1 MSFKKY
7 IDQIKSKQKVSKPI
21 IKQTRHSL
29 GQEFDRGEAVA
40 LKKQNRDRYVPPV
53 DFASASN
60 FARYGSAEE
69 YYSEA
74 VDRIVNFYPYDGTS
88 VDKERFSLSSSF
100 LENHIFNNEFP
111 RTNGYVV
118 FASDGWGTKI
128 GSLDGGYGNP
138 TTKQYISFHGGLQVK
153 NVVDSDKFTYNLRFG
168 HASGNCVEFWLNK
181 SEFLPSLTEKE
192 VVLDIW
198 NSSSIAAS
206 KARFTVELTAS
217 TNVLNVSIASGTVH
231 AEAQLTSI
239 ASGSLVDGNWH
250 HVALN
255 FSYGTSVTVD
265 SYLDGVFQGSQD
277 ISGDINPVTGNFVAA
292 VGALITEQT
301 GATNVGGLGYGKLSA
316 SIDDFRFWRTT
327 RTGKQIGIFAKQ
339 SINGGAASDSSN
351 QDLGVYFK
359 FNEGITQTS
368 SIDSTVLD
376 YSGRLNNGSFTG
388 YTSTARNTG
397 SAFVLSGL
405 SDREFKDPILYSF
418 HPLVKNYR
426 AEKVLSGSVYD
437 RYNNNSIYNTLP
449 NWIIEEDASN
459 SQELKKFTQVL
470 SSFLDELYL
479 EIETLPQIQTMDYY
493 KDEVAKTKFS
503 QIALNSRGFITNRI
517 LQDEDT
523 LTNLLNAGD
532 RGEFLFKLEEVKK
545 TIYSNLYNN
554 SSQIFKMKGT
564 TEALRN
570 TLRCFGVDNELI
582 NLSLYEDNSIITLD
596 DKRELYE
603 EKFRFV
609 NFSTASHHDAVV
621 YPTLS
626 GTVGTP
632 FISGT
637 SGSADSI
644 ESRLANTYECQVFLP
659 KVPEPGTNS
668 NIDFSSATTSIFGV
682 RGVSVTTETDEGTTV
697 LGDDA
702 GFVVKAVRNNLIDK
716 KVKFVLTSSNASMTG
731 DYTLPELETEFFDDS
746 YDNESWNLA
755 VTIKPVGYGLADLN
769 NSLQTGAD
777 SYVVNF
783 RGYNTE
789 DQIVLNSFDLTASM
803 HSDRGI
809 KMLSQNRKPFYGALR
824 DNLTG
829 SVVLNSDVNVGF
841 FRVWLDDLD
850 NNELISHAK
859 DPRNFGRT
867 EPYKNFLPLA
877 SQFSGSYVP
886 KINSLVLNVG
896 TDLLSTSDASG
907 EFSLPDLSSGSYKT
921 VGNSYLDTVLG
932 GLYQFGGKEFDP
944 SSTNVFET
952 RYFTVGKNINPEN
965 FGDLTGIN
973 ILTEDDKATKSILKA
988 KLAYFTIEKSLQY
1001 AIDQDIL
1008 SFFSSIDGFNE
1019 LIGDPVNKYR
1029 MEYKE
1034 LKKLGT
1040 RYFSTVQTKRTIASF
1055 FEYYK
1060 WLDNSINEILIN
1072 LLPASLNGSDQVYNV
1087 VESHVLERNKY
1098 QHKLPT
1104 IEFKTPDL
1112 EGTASGSNLP
1122 FEWKFFHKP
1131 LSGEERDNCLW
1142 WKYRAERNN
1151 DTFDSTVPT
1160 GALEARETIRQVV
1173 NQTQARKQASPIT
1186 EKISKSK
1193 TLHGGINFTDNK
1205 KLDFYKGV
1213 LFKTTG
1219 GTNFS
1224 DIQIPSSGVKTPK
1237 DCDDD
1242 LDLVD
1247 KRKLAAQAQA
1257 DGEDYKFDLVVPGNL
1272 VSQSVSTDSYVSNT
1286 YNDNNPSHIITNIHH
1301 DVFGP
1306 DSEQPLQGTFTS
1318 QRVGGFK
1325 SRKVRLTDTGDRP
1338 ERFRFNLTNANSMSL
1353 ENVRRQDGYDAPV
1366 DQFYKDPP
1374 VRAPVNIKNIKTTG
1388 SAVGNFDFNYEV
1400 VQTSGRSINNFDKE
1414 DRLDLPNTLASPYVS
1429 GVFDFTFFT
1438 GTSGDSVFVERFS
1451 APGGPETF
1459 GGGLDPVNEEFSV
1472 YNTIN
1477 ERNQIARTALRGYIT
1492 TPNAFGGYQSGS
1504 TISAS
1509 FEKIQRNGRRRIR
1522 YTTGINVE
1530 TSSMFDNGFV
1540 TVGIPA
1546 RDFGYTWLSQS
1557 APSGTNLVST
1567 IGFATGADEINFFT
1581 STLRDFEAAT
1591 DYEIN
1596 FAGYVTPGEF
1606 SIFGGYHY
1614 DLDGNFLVTAPIN
1627 YTTVASLADNI
1638 DIYFLNVVGNGPSG
1652 WNTWRQI
1659 RSERNPIT
1667 RHLKKNNIY
1676 SQKLDRVESVKEG
1689 GVLTAKDGTRLV
1701 AVEPAIAN
1709 DLPVLLAADLSDDGV
1724 KNTTLFAISHNAEK
1738 QYLFDTKIND
1748 AILTPGQT
1756 TNKSAF
1762 DKFYDFY
1769 KSNYQ
1774 DSINDGDVLYSKFSH
1789 QIFPLQKYGY
1799 LKSSLVRDI
1808 FEQTWTDLRSRR
1820 SLIRLYDDTPT
1831 TETFKD
1837 NDTRTAVN
1845 EMGFDLIYAGPDVTS
1860 SFALGDQVGPSV
1872 SALDTSKFSGLEAA
1886 RAAQFSLAHL
1896 TQSTSG
1902 KLYVDL
1908 RSGSIPASSATTA
1921 SYDLVAADNMTY
1933 GILRDPKNVLNRF
1946 IVNVPSGNTTASF
1959 DDPGIVG
1966 AVSHVYG
1973 PILEM
1978 PQTLI
1983 NTSTFAPTFFRE
1995 WLAPGSSSSPSY
2007 YSTHKEFSEF
2017 VKIVGKDHSLI
2028 PEYRI
2033 SQHIDS
2039 VYAGE
2044 VDLQNESVSSLEITG
2059 SSESLVNIERYF
2071 DGDIQLNYNDFSN
2084 KMSPTKIPSKFRLK
2098 IDAITKLL
2106 PYKGFYPAERTVQLA
2121 EIFSSSYSAS
2131 VTLTGDEPTFRTI
2144 MQPLFMPGILYNS
2157 IKAGIAMPYG
2167 IFTGSYAIATSSN
2180 AYNNERLIGDASQQF
2195 VKIPFEELL
2204 TYDKIR
2210 EVGQIVDMYPHS
2222 SMSMNSTAS
2231 FDSTLPP
2238 QPQLAMSNFLASTID
2253 FCLENN
2259 GLTTAYSK
2267 EEKDLPV
2274 ADSTKTYGLE
2284 ISLGISVGSAG
2295 AGFPAPWSFNTA
2307 RGGWGPLVS
2316 GSNRPG
2322 FDLDIGTDRLWTPG
2336 WAAGSSS
2343 IILEWNPQQ
2352 TVQHTIAEIQ
2362 NEVTATFA
2370 NSSYSG
2376 DDFTSFVTNN
2386 ISSLSESINFLGQA
2400 EVKQSEVDPKTGL
2413 PIKVIDPLGTDKN
2426 VWAVQPKWETPF
2438 LVDSDLTQAS
2448 KYLWKDLL
2456 AAPAANIQF
2465 QVSFKDRVGQSSLKD
2480 FLGFPDTLSLGK
2492 MSKSTSIEEALVC
2505 IPYKI
2510 LPNGNRQ
2517 FFTITNEK
2525 YDGFI
2530 EQSKLTNTPNEWSAL
2545 DKALDKYVF
2554 PPRFDFKRNKAVRP
2568 LGMLIKEYSLSLT
2581 EKDIEKYWQNL
2592 GPETLNKFDVT
2603 TEYVEFDI
2611 QNTDMFTQWERYPI
2625 KWHIFKVKKRAKG
2638 NYFAMTVDNPLTA
2651 DFSFDSA
2658 PSFKGTKYTTED
2670 FTYNYPYDFCS
2681 LVETAKIT
2689 AEVDFVDKTEE

>member
-29 GQEFDRGEAVA
+29 GQDFDRGEAVA

-339 SINGGAASDSSN
+339 SINGGAAEASSN

-405 SDREFKDPILYSF
+405 SDREFKDPIVYSF

-532 RGEFLFKLEEVKK
+532 RGEFLFKLEEVKRI
-545 TIYSNLYNN
+545 IYSNLYNN

-659 KVPEPGTNS
+659 KAPEPGTNS
-668 NIDFSSATTSIFGV
+668 NIDFSTATTSIFGV
-682 RGVSVTTETDEGTTV
+682 RGVSVTTETDESTTV

-702 GFVVKAVRNNLIDK
+702 GFVVKAVRNNLIDKKVPFSK

-769 NSLQTGAD
+769 NSLQTGAN

-789 DQIVLNSFDLTASM
+789 DQIVLNSFNLTASI

-952 RYFTVGKNINPEN
+952 RYFTVGKNTNPEN

-1112 EGTASGSNLP
+1112 EGTATGSNLP

-1151 DTFDSTVPT
+1151 DTFDSTLPT
-1160 GALEARETIRQVV
+1160 GTLEARETIRQVV
-1173 NQTQARKQASPIT
+1173 NQTQARKQASPIA

-1257 DGEDYKFDLVVPGNL
+1257 DGEDYKFDLIVPGNL

-1353 ENVRRQDGYDAPV
+1353 ENVRRQEGYDAPV
-1366 DQFYKDPP
+1366 DQFYQDPP

-1388 SAVGNFDFNYEV
+1388 SALGNFAFNYEV
-1400 VQTSGRSINNFDKE
+1400 VQTAGKSFNNFKKADALGLS
-1414 DRLDLPNTLASPYVS
+1414 DTLDSPYVS
-1429 GVFDFTFFT
+1429 GVIDYSIFT
-1438 GTSGDSVFVERFS
+1438 GANSDSVIVTRFN
-1451 APGGPETF
+1451 APGGPETN
-1459 GGGLDPVNEEFSV
+1459 GGGLDPINREFSV
-1472 YNTIN
+1472 YNELNNRNLIVRQAFQSLLTI
-1477 ERNQIARTALRGYIT
+1477 
-1492 TPNAFGGYQSGS
+1492 PSSFGGFESGS
-1504 TISAS
+1504 NDLSAS
-1509 FEKIQRNGRRRIR
+1509 IHKVQRNGRKQIE
-1522 YTTGINVE
+1522 YSTGENTFTASV
-1530 TSSMFDNGFV
+1530 FDNGFI
-1540 TVGIPA
+1540 TNNIPA
-1546 RDFGYTWLSQS
+1546 RDFGYSWISYA
-1557 APSGTNLVST
+1557 APTSSNLVALV
-1567 IGFATGADEINFFT
+1567 GFASSSSDISFFT
-1581 STLRDFEAAT
+1581 STLRDFEASI
-1591 DYEIN
+1591 DYQIN
-1596 FAGYVTPGEF
+1596 FAGYVTPAEF

-1614 DLDGNFLVTAPIN
+1614 DLDGDFLVTSP
-1627 YTTVASLADNI
+1627 VAYADNVSLGDNI

-1676 SQKLDRVESVKEG
+1676 SQKLERIESVKKS

-1701 AVEPAIAN
+1701 AVEPALAN
-1709 DLPVLLAADLSDDGV
+1709 YNPVLIAADLTDDSV
-1724 KNTTLFAISHNAEK
+1724 KNSTLFAISHNSEK
-1738 QYLFDTKIND
+1738 QYLFDKKISD
-1748 AILTPGQT
+1748 VVLTQAQQ
-1756 TNKSAF
+1756 TNKSSF

-1769 KSNYQ
+1769 NLPYQ
-1774 DSINDGDVLYSKFSH
+1774 NVLTDGDILFSKYSH
-1789 QIFPLQKYGY
+1789 QIFPLQRYSY
-1799 LKSSLVRDI
+1799 LKNSLLRDEFIQTWRSSREDRSLVR
-1808 FEQTWTDLRSRR
+1808 
-1820 SLIRLYDDTPT
+1820 LYDNTPT
-1831 TETFKD
+1831 LPEFTD
-1837 NDTRTAVN
+1837 NTVKTAVN
-1845 EMGFDLIYAGPDVTS
+1845 EMGFDLLYAGPDATA
-1860 SFALGDQVGPSV
+1860 SFALGNQVGPSV
-1872 SALDTSKFSGLEAA
+1872 SPLDTTKFNDTPANRAA
-1886 RAAQFSLAHL
+1886 RVNLSNL
-1896 TQSTSG
+1896 TQSLSG
-1902 KLYVDL
+1902 KKYVSL
-1908 RSGSIPASSATTA
+1908 RSDPLPTSSNPTA
-1921 SYDLVAADNMTY
+1921 SYDQVAADNVSY

-1946 IVNVPSGNTTASF
+1946 IVNVPSGDVTASF
-1959 DDPGIVG
+1959 DDPGIG
-1966 AVSHVYG
+1966 DFPSHVYG
-1973 PILEM
+1973 PLLEM
-1978 PQTLI
+1978 PYQEILSDTF
-1983 NTSTFAPTFFRE
+1983 NTSFYEDWSAATETRNPA
-1995 WLAPGSSSSPSY
+1995 Y
-2007 YSTHKEFSEF
+2007 YDNHLLFSEF
-2017 VKIVGKDHSLI
+2017 VKVLGKDHSLV

-2033 SQHIDS
+2033 SEHIDAIYS
-2039 VYAGE
+2039 GGNSLESE
-2044 VDLQNESVSSLEITG
+2044 VVNSLEITG
-2059 SSESLVNIERYF
+2059 SSAATENIFRFF
-2071 DGDIQLNYNDFSN
+2071 DGDISLNYKDFSD
-2084 KMSPTKIPSKFRLK
+2084 KMAPSKVPSKFRLK

-2121 EIFSSSYSAS
+2121 QIFSSSYSDS
-2131 VTLTGDEPTFRTI
+2131 VALTGNEPTFRTM
-2144 MQPLFMPGILYNS
+2144 MQPLFMPGILFNS
-2157 IKAGIAMPYG
+2157 IKAAIAMPYG
-2167 IFTGSYAIATSSN
+2167 IFTGSIETGTASTDFNSQI
-2180 AYNNERLIGDASQQF
+2180 LIGDATGSF
-2195 VKIPFEELL
+2195 VRVPFEELL
-2204 TYDKIR
+2204 TYDKIKEAGR
-2210 EVGQIVDMYPHS
+2210 IVDMYTHA
-2222 SMSMNSTAS
+2222 SMSMDSTAS
-2231 FDSTLPP
+2231 FSNTLPP
-2238 QPQLAMSNFLASTID
+2238 QPQLAMSNFLASTIE
-2253 FCLENN
+2253 FCLEDNT
-2259 GLTTAYSK
+2259 LTTAYSK
-2267 EEKDLPV
+2267 EEKDFPV
-2274 ADSTKTYGLE
+2274 ADKSNTYGVE
-2284 ISLGISVGSAG
+2284 IALSISTSSINSNYV
-2295 AGFPAPWSFNTA
+2295 PWRFDTTLD
-2307 RGGWGPLVS
+2307 GWGPVVS
-2316 GSNRPG
+2316 GSGRPG
-2322 FDLDIGTDRLWTPG
+2322 NDLDTPTDRLWAPG
-2336 WAAGSSS
+2336 WAFGSSS
-2343 IILEWNPQQ
+2343 IFLEWSPQE
-2352 TVQHTIAEIQ
+2352 TIKYTISEIQ
-2362 NEVTATFA
+2362 NQVTATFG
-2370 NSSYSG
+2370 NSVYENIE
-2376 DDFTSFVTNN
+2376 FTSFIANN
-2386 ISSLSESINFLGQA
+2386 VSNLSESINFLGQA

-2438 LVDSDLTQAS
+2438 LVGDGF
-2448 KYLWKDLL
+2448 LWKDYLEI
-2456 AAPAANIQF
+2456 PGSNVQF
-2465 QVSFKDRVGQSSLKD
+2465 QISFKDRAGQESLKD
-2480 FLGFPDTLSLGK
+2480 FLGFPDTIELGK
-2492 MSKSTSIEEALVC
+2492 PSKKTDIEEALVC

-2510 LPNGNRQ
+2510 LPNGDRQ
-2517 FFTITNEK
+2517 FFNIPRDKFN
-2525 YDGFI
+2525 FLV
-2530 EQSKLTNTPNEWSAL
+2530 EQSKIKNEPNEWSEL
-2545 DKALDKYVF
+2545 DKLLDKYVF
-2554 PPRFDFKRNKAVRP
+2554 PPRFDFKKNLGILP
-2568 LGMLIKEYSLSLT
+2568 LGMLIKEFSVTLT

-2592 GPETLNKFDVT
+2592 GPDLLQQFDVQS
-2603 TEYVEFDI
+2603 EYVEFDI
-2611 QNTDMFTQWERYPI
+2611 ENTEMFTNWNRYPI

-2638 NYFAMTVDNPLTA
+2638 NYFAMTVDNPLKT
-2651 DFSFDSA
+2651 DFSFDAA

-2681 LVETAKIT
+2681 VIETAKVT
-2689 AEVDFVDKTEE
+2689 AEVDFVDKTET